1 MTMSGV
7 KSSIV
12 DETRLPRTTRN
23 LIQRNNEDLM
33 QFNTSQSDLILCI
46 ARINGD
52 IFHYLE
58 IQSVS
63 HAEPEQGGTQTLM
76 NLSSCLAIC
85 FTNIARV
92 IPLGSSWYLTVLI

>member
-1 MTMSGV
+1 
-7 KSSIV
+7 
-12 DETRLPRTTRN
+12 
-23 LIQRNNEDLM
+23 M
-33 QFNTSQSDLILCI
+33 QLNTSQSNFVLSIG
-46 ARINGD
+46 RINGD

-76 NLSSCLAIC
+76 NFSSCLAIS

-92 IPLGSSWYLTVLI
+92 IPLGSSW